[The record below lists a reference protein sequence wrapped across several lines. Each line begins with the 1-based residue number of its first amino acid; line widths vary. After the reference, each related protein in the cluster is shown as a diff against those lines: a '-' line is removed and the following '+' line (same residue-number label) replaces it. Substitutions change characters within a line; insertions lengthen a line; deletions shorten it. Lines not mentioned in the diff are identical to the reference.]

1 MTDAAVEYNL
11 IIVGGGLAG
20 LTAGVRALELDQRT
34 LIIEKGEGESY
45 PCNSRHSGGILHIGF
60 LDPYRSP
67 EDLTQVIEQRSGGD
81 ADDAQTSVMANNG
94 ARFLDWLQDK
104 GAQFVRFNEQEG
116 YRWCMAPPRSLRAGI
131 DWQGRGPDVV
141 LRSLANR
148 FVELGGHIRRGTQ
161 AQSLLMQ
168 ADRCRGVNVV
178 GDGRSATIH
187 GDYVLIADGGFQ
199 ANEEL
204 YRQHISDNFNRVF
217 QRGARTGMG
226 DGLKMAVDA
235 GASLRGLDRFY
246 GHVLCRDALHNDN
259 VWPYPEIDAIATS
272 GVVVNATGQRLADE
286 GVSGVFLTN
295 ELARAS
301 SDGAS
306 NDPAND
312 ILYAIFDAAIWEEP
326 GRSARI
332 PANPLLEGAG
342 GTVLR
347 ADTIA
352 ELAALAGLPSAGL
365 LATIDDYNAALA
377 SGTLD
382 QLSVPRSCDLQPWP
396 ITEAPFMAIPV
407 CPGITYTMGGI
418 AIDEHAQVQNEDGR
432 PIVGLL
438 AAGAAT
444 GGLEGGRHAA
454 YIGGLM
460 KAGVFGLIAAERVAA
475 LEDMSTSATTLRDG
489 PSTSQPRASASGASR
504 QLPASAPARPPAVR
518 PSRLAAYPMLN
529 AVLRYGKLAS
539 IALSLIIAALVLYLA
554 WQDFGMVAVALA
566 LVAGLVTGALAL
578 TFTELVRL
586 ITDMLLPS

>member
-20 LTAGVRALELDQRT
+20 LTAGVRALELGQRT

-60 LDPYRSP
+60 LDPYRP
-67 EDLTQVIEQRSGGD
+67 AEDLTQVIEQRSGGD
-81 ADDAQTSVMANNG
+81 ADDAQTAVMANNG

-141 LRSLANR
+141 LRSLAKR
-148 FVELGGHIRRGTQ
+148 FVELGGRIRRGTH

-168 ADRCRGVNVV
+168 AERCCGVTVIENA
-178 GDGRSATIH
+178 RSETIH
-187 GDYVLIADGGFQ
+187 GDHVLIADGGFQ
-199 ANEEL
+199 ANQEL
-204 YRQHISDNFNRVF
+204 YRQHISDNFDRVF

-272 GVVVNATGQRLADE
+272 GVVVNASGQRLADE

-295 ELARAS
+295 ELARAP
-301 SDGAS
+301 SDDPS
-306 NDPAND
+306 NG
-312 ILYAIFDAAIWEEP
+312 ILYAIFDVAIWEGP

-352 ELAALAGLPSAGL
+352 ELAALAGLPSEDL
-365 LATIDDYNAALA
+365 VATIDNYNAALV
-377 SGTLD
+377 SGTLE
-382 QLSVPRSCDLQPWP
+382 QLSIPRSCDLQPWP
-396 ITEAPFMAIPV
+396 IIEAPFMAIPV

-432 PIVGLL
+432 PIAGLL

-475 LEDMSTSATTLRDG
+475 LKDMSVVPTTLRDE
-489 PSTSQPRASASGASR
+489 PSTSLPSVSASGASR
-504 QLPASAPARPPAVR
+504 QPPAQAQAQASVPAVR

-529 AVLRYGKLAS
+529 AVLRYGKVAS

-566 LVAGLVTGALAL
+566 SVAGLVTAALAL

-586 ITDMLLPS
+586 ITDMLLPG

>member
-1 MTDAAVEYNL
+1 
-11 IIVGGGLAG
+11 
-20 LTAGVRALELDQRT
+20 
-34 LIIEKGEGESY
+34 
-45 PCNSRHSGGILHIGF
+45 
-60 LDPYRSP
+60 
-67 EDLTQVIEQRSGGD
+67 
-81 ADDAQTSVMANNG
+81 VMANNG

-104 GAQFVRFNEQEG
+104 GAQFVRFNELEG

-141 LRSLANR
+141 LQSLVER
-148 FVELGGHIRRGTQ
+148 FVELGGDIRRGTH

-168 ADRCRGVNVV
+168 AERCCGVHVIANGRPETIC
-178 GDGRSATIH
+178 GDH
-187 GDYVLIADGGFQ
+187 VLIADGGFQ
-199 ANEEL
+199 ANQEL
-204 YRQHISDNFNRVF
+204 YRQHISENFNRVF

-235 GASLRGLDRFY
+235 GASLRGMDRFY

-272 GVVVNATGQRLADE
+272 GMVVNATGQRLVDE

-301 SDGAS
+301 ADDGS
-306 NDPAND
+306 NDV
-312 ILYAIFDAAIWEEP
+312 LYAIFDAAIWQEP

-332 PANPLLEGAG
+332 PVNPLLESAG

-352 ELAALAGLPSAGL
+352 ELAALAGLPSEGL
-365 LATIDDYNAALA
+365 VATIDEYNAALA

-382 QLSVPRSCDLQPWP
+382 QLSIPRSCALQPWP
-396 ITEAPFMAIPV
+396 IIEAPFMAIPV

-418 AIDEHAQVQNEDGR
+418 AIDEHAQVLNEAGQ
-432 PIVGLL
+432 PIAGLF

-475 LEDMSTSATTLRDG
+475 LEGLSTGSTTLRDG
-489 PSTSQPRASASGASR
+489 SSTSQPGSSASGAPR
-504 QLPASAPARPPAVR
+504 QPSAHVPASAPQPAAVVR
-518 PSRLAAYPMLN
+518 PSRLATYPMLN
-529 AVLRYGKLAS
+529 AVLRYGKVAS

-554 WQDFGMVAVALA
+554 WQDLGTLAVALA
-566 LVAGLVTGALAL
+566 LLAGLVTGALAL